1 MEGSDTTAQA
11 DGDEQGRPME
21 QSHTDKAPAP
31 GRSRE
36 TEPRQPDRRQRARV
50 EGLVL
55 TKRER
60 KRVTKDARDDR
71 AARRDVRATLWED
84 DPDLSASL
92 HFLCAQAS
100 VHLHRVTT
108 ADGLRL
114 AANGFQAGDIAI
126 VDRLTA
132 TTALGRATAA
142 LAATRTDGQP
152 MPVHI
157 AHPSEEFVKALRTT
171 YDRPLV
177 WLPPEWAGLT
187 LLVTLRLLGVSSGT
201 PAQPDAMRTEADAT
215 VRPRVRVVGAG
226 EGLPALTAAEEAVL
240 AGLAAG
246 LKQGEIAGE
255 EHMSVA
261 TVPSTICTT

>member
-1 MEGSDTTAQA
+1 M
-11 DGDEQGRPME
+11 
-21 QSHTDKAPAP
+21 
-31 GRSRE
+31 
-36 TEPRQPDRRQRARV
+36 
-50 EGLVL
+50 L

-60 KRVTKDARDDR
+60 KRVTKDARDGR
-71 AARRDVRATLWED
+71 ATRRDIRATLWED

-108 ADGLRL
+108 VEGLRL
-114 AANGFQAGDIAI
+114 AADGFQTGDIAI
-126 VDRLTA
+126 VDCLTA
-132 TTALGRATAA
+132 TTALDRATAA

-157 AHPSEEFVKALRTT
+157 AHPSEDFVEALRAT

-201 PAQPDAMRTEADAT
+201 PAQPDAPRVEADAT
-215 VRPRVRVVGAG
+215 VRPRARVVGAG
-226 EGLPALTAAEEAVL
+226 KGLPALLATEEAVL

-246 LKQGEIAGE
+246 LKQGEIASE
-255 EHMSVA
+255 EHMGVS
-261 TVPSTICTT
+261 TVGRLMSALRAKFGVRTTFTLGAKAERLGIVLEREQPRRPER